1 MRDRDNQ
8 RSRLYKAQHETAWIK
23 EPSKYAKPLYAN
35 LIPIEGYNRTPY
47 YVINEKPHAPS
58 LEGCQQY
65 YDNIIKR
72 AWFSNRWINHYVIV
86 TKGNGASA
94 LGRTIRLSY
103 WGRKEW
109 VLLHELAHTLTP
121 RDKSAHGKE
130 FAGILLF
137 LVQQVMG
144 KAEADKLREAF
155 KKNKVKYNYSA
166 VPPVRKQRKMCAV

>member
-8 RSRLYKAQHETAWIK
+8 RSRLYKAQHETAWTK
-23 EPSKYAKPLYAN
+23 EPSKYAKPLYDN
-35 LIPIEGYNRTPY
+35 LIPIEGHNRTPY
-47 YVINEKPHAPS
+47 YAINEKAHAPS
-58 LEGCQQY
+58 LAGCQKY
-65 YDNIIKR
+65 YDNIFKR
-72 AWFSNRWINHYVIV
+72 AWFSNRWNNHYVRVI
-86 TKGNGASA
+86 KGNGATA
-94 LGRTIRLSY
+94 LGRTIRLAY

-166 VPPVRKQRKMCAV
+166 VPTVGKKNKLLV